1 MMRDVTPRPWW
12 RMPLIV
18 SGVLVVPPF
27 LGTAIFVQNYP
38 GWIFLAAIPFI
49 WAGWFLFVVSIRY
62 TFSLI
67 RIACQ
72 RAYFG
77 ELRKHGILHK
87 ADPAAL
93 VHGSAVFA
101 EYEGLRKSGHLEPDP
116 EKVCRMPVF
125 GVFPERPAGQARFS
139 LVGYAGK
146 GHLLTVA
153 PSRSGKGATQIV
165 PNLLAWPGPAV
176 ITDIKGENHDITQRQ
191 RRKYGPVYA
200 LAPFRDA
207 SDRFNPM
214 DELDHTAP
222 DGWEIASLMAEMM
235 IVSSGGKDAAFWE
248 QESRSFLAGVIMYV
262 ACEEQGDRRTIGQVR
277 EYLSLAG
284 EAHIALIEAMM
295 VHEVPQIR
303 RAATTWCQK
312 APNVQGGIL
321 ATLNSQMNIW
331 DSPKLMDMTSRSDF
345 RFGELKANGCGT
357 VYIIIPPDQI
367 ERMGPFVRLL
377 VALALRAMMK
387 VPNIPG
393 NLPVTFFLDE
403 FTALGNMQPIQQ
415 GLLYL
420 AGYDV
425 RLWMFVQDMA
435 SLANVY
441 GDKGVESFVANA
453 GARLFFGTNSFDTA
467 RRISD
472 MAGRMTVLDGSFDSP
487 RTLGR
492 PLIAPDE
499 VMKMGRN
506 VGLLFIEGQPPVLL
520 LLLPYYETGDFE
532 GLYDRWEG

>member
-12 RMPLIV
+12 KMPLIV
-18 SGVLVVPPF
+18 SGLLVVPLYLF
-27 LGTAIFVQNYP
+27 IGLTVRNMP
-38 GWIFLAAIPFI
+38 GWIFIAAIPFLWI
-49 WAGWFLFVVSIRY
+49 GHFLLILSFRYSIQHFR
-62 TFSLI
+62 LI
-67 RIACQ
+67 GQ
-72 RAYFG
+72 RAYHE
-77 ELRKHGILHK
+77 ELRRHGRL
-87 ADPAAL
+87 ARTDPAAT
-93 VHGSAVFA
+93 VHGSATFA
-101 EYEGLRKSGHLEPDP
+101 DYASLREAGHLEPGLA
-116 EKVCRMPVF
+116 KAIRMPWF
-125 GVFPERPAGQARFS
+125 GIFLDQVPGQPDFP

-146 GHLLTVA
+146 GHVLTVA

-165 PNLLAWPGPAV
+165 PNLLTWPGPAV

-191 RRKYGPVYA
+191 RREFGPVYA
-200 LAPFRDA
+200 LAPFRDT

-222 DGWEIASLMAEMM
+222 DGWEVASLMAEMM
-235 IVSSGGKDAAFWE
+235 IVGSGGKDAVFWE
-248 QESRSFLAGVIMYV
+248 QEARALLAGVIMYV
-262 ACEEQGDRRTIGQVR
+262 ACEEMGERRTIGQVR
-277 EYLSLAG
+277 EYLTLAG

-303 RAATTWCQK
+303 RAASTWRQK

-321 ATLNSQMNIW
+321 ATLNSQMAIW
-331 DSPKLMDMTSRSDF
+331 DSPKLMEMTSRSDF
-345 RFGELKANGCGT
+345 RFAELKTDGYGT

-367 ERMGPFVRLL
+367 EHMGPFVRLL

-387 VPNIPG
+387 VPNVPG

-403 FTALGNMQPIQQ
+403 FTALGNMRPIQQ

-441 GDKGVESFVANA
+441 GDTGVESFIANA

-472 MAGRMTVLDGSFDSP
+472 MAGRTTVVNGNFKEP
-487 RTLGR
+487 GVTGR
-492 PLIAPDE
+492 PLIGPDE
-499 VMKMGRN
+499 VMKLPRN
-506 VGLLFIEGQPPVLL
+506 EGVLFIEGQPPVIVGLFA
-520 LLLPYYETGDFE
+520 YYEVRGF
-532 GLYDRWEG
+532 GGMYDHWKG